1 MKDAPLL
8 HRIEYAVFVTF
19 ERLLRLVGH
28 RGARRLGSGL
38 GALLWSSARTRRR
51 VALEN
56 LERALPELTER
67 ERYRIARGSFLHL
80 GRNACD
86 IISARRFD
94 AVELCRRLTL
104 EGWEHFAAARS
115 RGRGVLMMSAH
126 LGTWEIAAY
135 PVGLYAEPMHVIGR
149 PLDNPLLD
157 RHLTRIRTRFGNR
170 TIPKRGAARGTLAVL
185 AEGGVVGILI
195 DQRVYPAEGEPL
207 PFFGEPALTST
218 LLARLAIRYGT
229 RAGFRLCG
237 AGGTLPSVVPPSDRA
252 RRSRS
257 ARADPPLPRR
267 RRARDPRRAG
277 DLAVD
282 APALGAQAG
291 RRLIS
296 GAHIGG

>member
-28 RGARRLGSGL
+28 RGARRLGAGL

-56 LERALPELTER
+56 LERALPELPER
-67 ERYRIARGSFLHL
+67 ERHRIARGSFLHL

-86 IISARRFD
+86 VISARRFD

-229 RAGFRLCG
+229 PIVPVFGSLEPEGRYRVWFRHPIEPDG
-237 AGGTLPSVVPPSDRA
+237 
-252 RRSRS
+252 
-257 ARADPPLPRR
+257 
-267 RRARDPRRAG
+267 RDPLELTRHCLGVVEREIRA
-277 DLAVD
+277 
-282 APALGAQAG
+282 APATWLWMH
-291 RRLIS
+291 RRWV
-296 GAHIGG
+296 HKRDGG